1 MLWEGERKDFPLLS
15 STVAHGIQFKMR
27 THRAYFLPPR
37 AHSLQLNR
45 IKVRSI
51 PLTARHPPSAW
62 KLHGKLHEGR
72 FPEPLYL
79 GKLYSSFLSF
89 PAMPRNQLR
98 RKKFDRWPKLC
109 SCCAVAWRLK
119 ATFAFTIH
127 FPMTKTGSTWIRCVA
142 PAAAV
147 DPRAVRG
154 RSPPPGGA
162 TRLGLWIGVRAH
174 RLPLAVQA

>member
-1 MLWEGERKDFPLLS
+1 MLWEGEKDFPLFS
-15 STVAHGIQFKMR
+15 SSVAHGIQFKFAP
-27 THRAYFLPPR
+27 TEHTSLPPR

-51 PLTARHPPSAW
+51 PLTAHHPLSAW
-62 KLHGKLHEGR
+62 KLHGKLDEGR

-109 SCCAVAWRLK
+109 SWCAVAWRL
-119 ATFAFTIH
+119 
-127 FPMTKTGSTWIRCVA
+127 
-142 PAAAV
+142 
-147 DPRAVRG
+147 
-154 RSPPPGGA
+154 
-162 TRLGLWIGVRAH
+162 
-174 RLPLAVQA
+174 